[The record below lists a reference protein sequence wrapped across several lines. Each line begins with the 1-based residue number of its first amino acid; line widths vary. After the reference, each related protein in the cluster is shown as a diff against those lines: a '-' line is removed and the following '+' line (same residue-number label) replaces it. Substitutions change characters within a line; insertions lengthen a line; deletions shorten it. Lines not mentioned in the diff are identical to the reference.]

1 MENTTLEIF
10 NNGSKYKS
18 LFNEDLIILP
28 ENITN
33 ISCISVNGSSLII
46 SSKDSGGLNNNSEV
60 NVVLNNDEITTGKLL
75 NVNGKYVTIKDD
87 NNIVKYIKFKK
98 IVSKY
103 NGNTFSV
110 KNNGENYFVNGN
122 IDKIYW
128 KPKYQLII
136 GYNYELIINLR
147 AEINNI
153 DNDFYVNTII
163 FNFKDLKTTSKPDV
177 AYMNQ
182 VARKSASVNHAEV
195 VESEDINY
203 INKMKIQFD
212 DYLSE
217 YTNVPLFTD
226 SIKSIIEYYYKLNDK
241 NIYYG
246 IEFDDKQD
254 LTITNYVPGVMEILD
269 NNLELVQQI
278 NFEGVKNN
286 RVKILI
292 DKIYFVKVYPNVS
305 VKYNYVDDNKND
317 YDSITITYNVRF
329 ISKESIDLTITYPLI
344 PHKSIEGTNI
354 PNVNDDGF
362 YWTISLNANVEYNFN
377 GDMKLFI

>member
-128 KPKYQLII
+128 KPK
-136 GYNYELIINLR
+136 
-147 AEINNI
+147 
-153 DNDFYVNTII
+153 
-163 FNFKDLKTTSKPDV
+163 
-177 AYMNQ
+177 
-182 VARKSASVNHAEV
+182 
-195 VESEDINY
+195 
-203 INKMKIQFD
+203 
-212 DYLSE
+212 
-217 YTNVPLFTD
+217 
-226 SIKSIIEYYYKLNDK
+226 
-241 NIYYG
+241 
-246 IEFDDKQD
+246 
-254 LTITNYVPGVMEILD
+254 
-269 NNLELVQQI
+269 
-278 NFEGVKNN
+278 
-286 RVKILI
+286 
-292 DKIYFVKVYPNVS
+292 
-305 VKYNYVDDNKND
+305 
-317 YDSITITYNVRF
+317 
-329 ISKESIDLTITYPLI
+329 
-344 PHKSIEGTNI
+344 
-354 PNVNDDGF
+354 
-362 YWTISLNANVEYNFN
+362 
-377 GDMKLFI
+377 